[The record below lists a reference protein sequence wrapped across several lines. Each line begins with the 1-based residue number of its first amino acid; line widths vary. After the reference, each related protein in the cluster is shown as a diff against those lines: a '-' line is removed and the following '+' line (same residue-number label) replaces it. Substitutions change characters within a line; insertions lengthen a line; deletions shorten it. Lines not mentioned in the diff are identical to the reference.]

1 MATLKSSSLKTS
13 LMAKA
18 KENAT
23 VTRGTKKEQTVL
35 KKGVPSDH
43 SRKHLDG
50 EVPVVGMSVGITKNM
65 DNYESLRADVWLTDK
80 KGDNESIPEA
90 YERVAHILSEV
101 LQAVV
106 DEYIS

>member
-35 KKGVPSDH
+35 KKGVPSD
-43 SRKHLDG
+43 HLDG